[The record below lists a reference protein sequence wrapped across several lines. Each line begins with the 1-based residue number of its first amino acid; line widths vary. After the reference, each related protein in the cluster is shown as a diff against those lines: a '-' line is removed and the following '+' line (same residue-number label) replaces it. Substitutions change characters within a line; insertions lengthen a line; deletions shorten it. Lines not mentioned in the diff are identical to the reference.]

1 MNREAMEDPALQRL
15 IGKIEIAPSLPPDE
29 YQTAEVDIV
38 MADGTAY
45 HARCDVPKGDIYQ
58 SPMTEEE
65 VLDKFYRNIEFSQT
79 LSARRRRSR
88 RARPLRAL
96 KSSMTFAELTQ
107 FMK

>member
-15 IGKIEIAPSLPPDE
+15 IGKIEIAPSLPSDE
-29 YQTAEVDIV
+29 YQTAEADIV

-58 SPMTEEE
+58 SPMSEEE

-79 LSARRRRSR
+79 LSREDADRVVQAVSR
-88 RARPLRAL
+88 LEELDDVR
-96 KSSMTFAELTQ
+96 ELTQ